1 VCHALLPLCCA
12 VLCRAVPCC
21 AVLQEKDCQDQGY
34 MIKSGIV
41 VIMRNATIKDG
52 TTI

>member
-1 VCHALLPLCCA
+1 LCC
-12 VLCRAVPCC
+12 VLCCP
-21 AVLQEKDCQDQGY
+21 QDLDAQDKGY

-52 TTI
+52 TVI

>member
-1 VCHALLPLCCA
+1 MYLSYPCTVCAARVSPVCA
-12 VLCRAVPCC
+12 V
-21 AVLQEKDCQDQGY
+21 QDLDAQDKGY

-52 TTI
+52 TVI

>member
-1 VCHALLPLCCA
+1 MSWQDEDC
-12 VLCRAVPCC
+12 
-21 AVLQEKDCQDQGY
+21 QEKGY

>member
-1 VCHALLPLCCA
+1 MCA
-12 VLCRAVPCC
+12 
-21 AVLQEKDCQDQGY
+21 QDIDCQDKGY
-34 MIKSGIV
+34 MIKSGIT